1 MKTKK
6 LRFTHDQLHTIKV
19 LPNTLEYR
27 AISFIRCP
35 L

>member
-19 LPNTLEYR
+19 LPNTLDLLPR
-27 AISFIRCP
+27 IIKKWQ
-35 L
+35 